1 MRTTTIILLLFLV
14 CRTEFANAS
23 SARFYITSST
33 TNAKEQ
39 SLTPYFEGRIVES
52 LKKNFPCADYQTRT
66 DAAEQLKW
74 EKSKQL
80 LGVSEG
86 NATENIMESMKC
98 DYLISLNIRIDN
110 NTASVG
116 AFCVNEKNVKVLSRT
131 SSVSNADDILKTMDK
146 VAQQLIEGLRQ
157 YEICPFVG
165 PASITINSEL
175 DSTNTVDYGVY
186 CNGADQQFHQEMVI
200 HNTTYS
206 EWKLQRKHHLNAEG
220 LRIFYTDGTM
230 AFTSTEESKL
240 LEENGCYKCKSGREG
255 GRKSTETSSMKVKGS
270 GISHYSVR
278 NGKPQEDAR
287 VELKFLEDGTYF
299 LTASG
304 TSNPATGEEK
314 VGTKAEGTCDNKP
327 QETKIVPREITI
339 PLKVIFGPYVGKT
352 TDKIL
357 QHKETIEVT
366 SPATN
371 EKSTLTIDF
380 TLTQKEK

>member
-1 MRTTTIILLLFLV
+1 MRTSAVTLLLLLV
-14 CRTEFANAS
+14 WGTEFANAA
-23 SARFYITSST
+23 SARFYITTST

-39 SLTPYFEGRIVES
+39 SFTPYFEGRIVES

-98 DYLISLNIRIDN
+98 DYLISLNIRIEN
-110 NTASVG
+110 NSASIG
-116 AFCVNEKNVKVLSRT
+116 AFCVNEKRVKVLSRT
-131 SSVSNADDILKTMDK
+131 SSVSKADDILKTMDK
-146 VAQQLIEGLRQ
+146 VAQQLIEGLKQ

-165 PASITINSEL
+165 PVSITLNSEL
-175 DSTNTVDYGVY
+175 DSTNTIDYGVY

-206 EWKLQRKHHLNAEG
+206 EWKLQRKHILTAEG
-220 LRIFYTDGTM
+220 LRMFYAEGTLT
-230 AFTSTEESKL
+230 FSSSEESKM

-255 GRKSTETSSMKVKGS
+255 GRTNTQTSSMRAKGS
-270 GISHYSVR
+270 GISLESRR
-278 NGKPQEDAR
+278 NGKPASDVSVDLE
-287 VELKFLEDGTYF
+287 FLENDTY
-299 LTASG
+299 LVILKG
-304 TSNPATGEEK
+304 TSQPSKGEEK
-314 VGTKAEGTCDNKP
+314 VVAKAEGTCDNKP

-339 PLKVIFGPYVGKT
+339 PLKVFLGPYPGKS

-357 QHKETIEVT
+357 QQNETKEVT
-366 SPATN
+366 NPAAN
-371 EKSTLTIDF
+371 EKSTITIDF